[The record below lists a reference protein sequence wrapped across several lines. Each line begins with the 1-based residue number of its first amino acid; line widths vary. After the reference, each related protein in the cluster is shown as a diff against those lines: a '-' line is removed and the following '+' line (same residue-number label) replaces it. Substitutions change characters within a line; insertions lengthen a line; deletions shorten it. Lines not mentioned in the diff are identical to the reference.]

1 MTKTSK
7 TSHQNNL
14 IIKNVSGMDV
24 LRWISKRFQGDK
36 TIITAS
42 NKLNCYKLHT
52 CNENYYL
59 KCNDETKDLKGNIFQ
74 WVDLKKWQYIA
85 AFENDT
91 MIGAQAYVLVP
102 SIGRMWDGFIH
113 AENKEIAIA
122 LNKELFHTTK
132 DQWKINYSEV
142 TSPGGEESGLTL
154 EDFETELNYKC
165 WSHCFVPDMY
175 KYYKVN
181 ELTHPMPNPDEFQ
194 KWDKILGTLNCRRN
208 FLKRFPD
215 SFDEGGHKE

>member
-1 MTKTSK
+1 MIFKEVT
-7 TSHQNNL
+7 
-14 IIKNVSGMDV
+14 GMDV
-24 LRWISKRFQGDK
+24 MRWISKRFQGDK

-52 CNENYYL
+52 CNESYYL
-59 KCNDETKDLKGNIFQ
+59 KCNDETKDMKGNVFQ
-74 WVDLKKWQYIA
+74 WVNMKKWQYIA

-91 MIGAQAYVLVP
+91 MIGAQGYVIVP

-113 AENKEIAIA
+113 AESKEISIA
-122 LNKELFHTTK
+122 LNKELFHRTK

-142 TSPGGEESGLTL
+142 TIPGGEENGLTL

-165 WSHCFVPDMY
+165 WSHCYVPDMY
-175 KYYKVN
+175 KYYRVN
-181 ELTHPMPNPDEFQ
+181 ELTNPMPPPNMFMGGNF
-194 KWDKILGTLNCRRN
+194 DKKLNCRRN

>member
-1 MTKTSK
+1 MIFKE
-7 TSHQNNL
+7 
-14 IIKNVSGMDV
+14 IPGVDV
-24 LRWISKRFQGDK
+24 LKWISKRFQGDK

-52 CNENYYL
+52 CNESYYL
-59 KCNDETKDLKGNIFQ
+59 KSNDETKDMKGNIFS
-74 WVDLKKWQYIA
+74 WVDMRKWQYIA

-91 MIGAQAYVLVP
+91 MIGAQAYVIVP
-102 SIGRMWDGFIH
+102 TIGRMWDGFIH
-113 AENKEIAIA
+113 AESKEISIA
-122 LNKELFHTTK
+122 LNKELFHRTK

-142 TSPGGEESGLTL
+142 TIPGGEESGLTL

-165 WSHCFVPDMY
+165 WSHSYVPDMY
-175 KYYKVN
+175 KYYRVN
-181 ELTHPMPNPDEFQ
+181 ELTNPTPPPNMFMRGNFE
-194 KWDKILGTLNCRRN
+194 KKLTCRRN

>member
-1 MTKTSK
+1 MIFKEVT
-7 TSHQNNL
+7 
-14 IIKNVSGMDV
+14 GMDV
-24 LRWISKRFQGDK
+24 MRWISKRFQGDK

-52 CNENYYL
+52 CNESYYL
-59 KCNDETKDLKGNIFQ
+59 KCNDETKDMKGNVFQ
-74 WVDLKKWQYIA
+74 WVNMKKWQYIA

-91 MIGAQAYVLVP
+91 MIGAQGYVIVP
-102 SIGRMWDGFIH
+102 SMGRMWDGFIH
-113 AENKEIAIA
+113 AESKEIA
-122 LNKELFHTTK
+122 LNKELFHRTK

-142 TSPGGEESGLTL
+142 TIPGGEENGLTL

-165 WSHCFVPDMY
+165 WSHCYVPDMY
-175 KYYKVN
+175 KYYRVN
-181 ELTHPMPNPDEFQ
+181 ELTNPMPPPNMFMGGNF
-194 KWDKILGTLNCRRN
+194 DKKLTCRRN

>member
-1 MTKTSK
+1 MIFKEVT
-7 TSHQNNL
+7 
-14 IIKNVSGMDV
+14 GMDV
-24 LRWISKRFQGDK
+24 MRWISKRFQGDK

-52 CNENYYL
+52 CNESYYL
-59 KCNDETKDLKGNIFQ
+59 KSNDETKDMKGNVFQ
-74 WVDLKKWQYIA
+74 WVNMKKWQYIA

-91 MIGAQAYVLVP
+91 MIGAQGYVIVP
-102 SIGRMWDGFIH
+102 TIGRMWDGFIH
-113 AENKEIAIA
+113 AESKEISIA
-122 LNKELFHTTK
+122 LNKELFHRTK

-142 TSPGGEESGLTL
+142 TIPGGEENGLTL

-165 WSHCFVPDMY
+165 WSHCYVPDMY
-175 KYYKVN
+175 KYYRVN
-181 ELTHPMPNPDEFQ
+181 ELTNPMPPPNMFMGGNF
-194 KWDKILGTLNCRRN
+194 DKKLNCRRN

>member
-1 MTKTSK
+1 MIFKEVT
-7 TSHQNNL
+7 
-14 IIKNVSGMDV
+14 GMDV
-24 LRWISKRFQGDK
+24 MRWISKRFQGDK

-52 CNENYYL
+52 CNESYYL
-59 KCNDETKDLKGNIFQ
+59 KCNDETKDMKGNVFQ
-74 WVDLKKWQYIA
+74 WVNMKKWQYIA

-91 MIGAQAYVLVP
+91 MIGAQGYVIVP
-102 SIGRMWDGFIH
+102 TIGRMWDGFIH
-113 AENKEIAIA
+113 AESKEISIA
-122 LNKELFHTTK
+122 LNKELFHRTK

-142 TSPGGEESGLTL
+142 TIPGGEENGLTL

-165 WSHCFVPDMY
+165 WSHCYVPDMY
-175 KYYKVN
+175 KYYRVN
-181 ELTHPMPNPDEFQ
+181 ELTNPMPPPNMFMGGNF
-194 KWDKILGTLNCRRN
+194 DKKLTCRRN